1 MKKVVAFLMLVA
13 CLALVNDVQAMRL
26 KGDGVSDTYK
36 YIRYVQDE
44 PYSNLYENNL
54 KISTENLYPC
64 AIPEWRLKCD
74 LENSGWY
81 YYKKRMGGTPCVFGV
96 KGIALNLEGYVTTN
110 S

>member
-44 PYSNLYENNL
+44 PYSNLRSVL
-54 KISTENLYPC
+54 KTCIHVLYRNGGLN
-64 AIPEWRLKCD
+64 AIWKILDGTIIKKEWAVHLAYLVLKE
-74 LENSGWY
+74 L
-81 YYKKRMGGTPCVFGV
+81 
-96 KGIALNLEGYVTTN
+96 L
-110 S
+110 

>member
-44 PYSNLYENNL
+44 PY
-54 KISTENLYPC
+54 KIGR
-64 AIPEWRLKCD
+64 AH
-74 LENSGWY
+74 
-81 YYKKRMGGTPCVFGV
+81 V
-96 KGIALNLEGYVTTN
+96 
-110 S
+110 